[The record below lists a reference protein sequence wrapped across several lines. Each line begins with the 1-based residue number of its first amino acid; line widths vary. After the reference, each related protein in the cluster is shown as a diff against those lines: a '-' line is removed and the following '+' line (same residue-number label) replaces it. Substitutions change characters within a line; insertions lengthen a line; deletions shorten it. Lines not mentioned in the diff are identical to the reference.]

1 MKFYAGLFLIT
12 ACTLMLQV
20 LQTRILSVVAWYH
33 LAFFAISM
41 AMFGLTAGAVFVYL
55 RRERFTGHT
64 LSYDLSYFSAVF
76 ALTTFICLGVQM
88 TLAPVVTWSVTVIWT
103 WAQLATCMA
112 VPFFFAGI
120 VVSLALTR
128 SSFPIGRVYGVDLL
142 GAAAGCLGVLK
153 GCTKIAWIS
162 L

>member
-1 MKFYAGLFLIT
+1 MSQLKFYAGLFLIT

-41 AMFGLTAGAVFVYL
+41 AMFGLTGGAVFVYL

-64 LSYDLSYFSAVF
+64 LSYDLAYFSAVF

-103 WAQLATCMA
+103 
-112 VPFFFAGI
+112 
-120 VVSLALTR
+120 
-128 SSFPIGRVYGVDLL
+128 
-142 GAAAGCLGVLK
+142 
-153 GCTKIAWIS
+153 
-162 L
+162 